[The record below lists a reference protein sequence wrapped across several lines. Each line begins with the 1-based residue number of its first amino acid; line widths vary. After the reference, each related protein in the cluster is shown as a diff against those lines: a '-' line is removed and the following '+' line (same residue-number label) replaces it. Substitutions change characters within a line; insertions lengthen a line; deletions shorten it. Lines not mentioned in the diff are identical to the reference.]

1 MNEIYMQAVMK
12 FGVKNQLL
20 KAIEE
25 LTELS
30 LEICHSSCDR
40 MNRENIIEEMADV
53 HIMMEQMR
61 IIFEVQDVELIKA
74 KTKKLVR
81 LQKLLESE
89 GEK

>member
-53 HIMMEQMR
+53 YIMMEQMR
-61 IIFEVQDVELIKA
+61 IIFEVQEVELIKA
-74 KTKKLVR
+74 KTKKLIR